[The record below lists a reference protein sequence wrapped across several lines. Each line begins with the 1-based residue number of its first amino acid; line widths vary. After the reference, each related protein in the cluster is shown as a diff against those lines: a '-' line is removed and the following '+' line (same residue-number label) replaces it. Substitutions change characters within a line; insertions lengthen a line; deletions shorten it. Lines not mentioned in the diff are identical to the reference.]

1 MTESLMG
8 FTLGFLIVLAAVG
21 VWNVR
26 GWALEQVR
34 NAERT
39 AVRVVNLQREID
51 ELVMENNTLKRNVI
65 ELRSA
70 PHLQASGASDAAI
83 AQLAGRLTQ
92 LEKAHAAQDLTILET
107 AEKVAH
113 KLQDRRRKRDQAEL
127 GDIDDAP
134 NDPAQL
140 LAEARRAYGV
150 TAADP
155 AQLSIIGGE

>member
-8 FTLGFLIVLAAVG
+8 FTLGVLIVVVASLLWKWQGTARERA
-21 VWNVR
+21 R
-26 GWALEQVR
+26 KMAALEESVLFLQQD
-34 NAERT
+34 T
-39 AVRVVNLQREID
+39 AGLQRQ
-51 ELVMENNTLKRNVI
+51 VI
-65 ELRSA
+65 EIRSL
-70 PHLQASGASDAAI
+70 PRGTDNGASDAAI
-83 AQLAGRLTQ
+83 AQLSGRLMQ

-150 TAADP
+150 TSADP